1 VGPTINPGIL
11 NFEISLRGFSND
23 QSQILREKKWSNV
36 PYKDKKEFPKS
47 YPSFKE
53 ELEQRKMIRSG

>member
-1 VGPTINPGIL
+1 VGPTIGQGIL

-23 QSQILREKKWSNV
+23 QSQILREKKWSNI
-36 PYKDKKEFPKS
+36 PFKDKMDFPKS

-53 ELEQRKMIRSG
+53 ELDQRKMIRGG